1 MTARSHDERAGDGL
15 IVVDLSIDDA
25 ALAARVRSLLMA
37 DAELSIAGPDG
48 VPASV
53 LITDGLADFDSG
65 APVLVL
71 AAGPDALQ
79 ALRAGAAAVLPSHAS
94 AAELAA
100 AIRGVT
106 LGLVVIGHDLR
117 DAVIGGSDPG
127 GDADAGIAP
136 AEDEVAAIDLT
147 DREWQ
152 VLALLADGASNKSIA
167 RTLGITPHTAKF
179 HVASIVAK
187 LGVTG
192 RTEAV
197 AKAMRMGLLMV

>member
-1 MTARSHDERAGDGL
+1 VTGQRHDERAGDGL

-25 ALAARVRSLLMA
+25 VLAERVRSLLMA

-53 LITDGLADFDSG
+53 LITDGSADFDRG
-65 APVLVL
+65 VPVLVL

-79 ALRAGAAAVLPSHAS
+79 ALRAGAAAVLPRHAS
-94 AAELAA
+94 TAELAA
-100 AIRGVT
+100 AIRGVA

-117 DAVIGGSDPG
+117 DEVIGGGDPG

-136 AEDEVAAIDLT
+136 AEDEAAAIELT

-152 VLALLADGASNKSIA
+152 VLALLADGASNKSIG